1 MSNPFSP
8 ARRQPWSA
16 DELQLLKRGASWG
29 EFHEAFPDRSYDSWE
44 VKRRRV
50 GGSAG
55 QSRRYGKRQADQLAE
70 KILLILEEYIEGR
83 RGG

>member
-1 MSNPFSP
+1 MN
-8 ARRQPWSA
+8 RVPWS
-16 DELQLLKRGASWG
+16 DEELAFLK
-29 EFHEAFPDRSYDSWE
+29 EFPNNWPAFHLEFPTRSYDSWE